1 MPMNQKIIPLSIL
14 AFLLMVAA
22 QLPLNRC
29 AVYKI
34 ALPEGDLEWSTTRP
48 VDAKMCVPAAFS
60 DENDKVVGQYRI
72 DGVTHQDKTYR
83 MRVSLK
89 GNSFIVDETWHSDNG
104 FQQFALV
111 NNGVVMKFNRDSRRF
126 CRRALCKKNGKTF
139 LVESYLPVT
148 LNEFAKEC
156 GKIATE
162 AVNLDMGSY
171 GYGYIKEGGITRPLY
186 IWGYDSR
193 DKQTNWLYIK

>member
-1 MPMNQKIIPLSIL
+1 MSLKIAPLSVV
-14 AFLLMVAA
+14 AVLLMGVA
-22 QLPLNRC
+22 QLPLNRR
-29 AVYKI
+29 AVYTI

-48 VDAKMCVPAAFS
+48 ADAALCVPAAFS
-60 DENDKVVGQYRI
+60 TEDGGVVGQYRM

-89 GNSFIVDETWHSDNG
+89 GSLFIIDEEWHSDNG

-111 NNGVVMKFNRDSRRF
+111 NNGKVMHFKDERRY
-126 CRRALCKKNGKTF
+126 CRRALCKKNGKAF

-148 LNEFAKEC
+148 LNEFAVEC
-156 GKIATE
+156 GKLATE

-171 GYGYIKEGGITRPLY
+171 GYGYVKEGGIKRPLY
-186 IWGYDSR
+186 IWGYDNR
-193 DKQTNWLYIK
+193 DKQTNWLYIR